1 MYAVVS
7 LQGFQYRVSA
17 DMVLRVPVFDSEK
30 GAEITIDD
38 VRLIADGDD
47 VLVGK
52 PTVANACVKAEVVG
66 HGRGTKILVGKY
78 KKRKDYRRKHGHRTN
93 YTEIRVT
100 EIVRP

>member
-1 MYAVVS
+1 
-7 LQGFQYRVSA
+7 
-17 DMVLRVPVFDSEK
+17 MVLRVPVFDSEE

-52 PTVANACVKAEVVG
+52 PNVRNACVKAEVVG
-66 HGRGTKILVGKY
+66 HGRGKKILVGKF